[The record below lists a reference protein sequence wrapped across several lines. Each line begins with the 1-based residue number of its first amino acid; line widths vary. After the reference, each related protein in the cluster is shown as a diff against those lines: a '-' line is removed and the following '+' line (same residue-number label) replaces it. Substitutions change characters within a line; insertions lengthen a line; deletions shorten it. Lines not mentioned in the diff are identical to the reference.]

1 MHKQFIIS
9 LVLTVQC
16 FQVLVVDHTG
26 HYLVS
31 KGQQH
36 DDNDGKDHFDVGP
49 GREAKEAHHAQLH
62 HLTECEEVNL
72 ALWTPAYVVIWRVGG
87 LFHKKQCDAF
97 KHLIAIERSYCHVE
111 EKAIEHGSRDISQW
125 VGD

>member
-1 MHKQFIIS
+1 MSVELGRELSACDIRPNQNFS
-9 LVLTVQC
+9 LP
-16 FQVLVVDHTG
+16 
-26 HYLVS
+26 

-87 LFHKKQCDAF
+87 LKT
-97 KHLIAIERSYCHVE
+97 
-111 EKAIEHGSRDISQW
+111 EKMCM
-125 VGD
+125 VGND